1 MTGPDSTN
9 TTANGKP
16 EGQESR
22 SWKEHLSNWGIY
34 AAAAGATLAMASS
47 AEAGVIYVNPTTKPT
62 ARASA
67 NLFTAFQIDGL
78 SFVLRDSGG
87 SAGDLAFGWR
97 GTDNHLSRRF
107 FGNAATF
114 SGESFVKNY
123 SRGASILGGPNAGR
137 IFQWVQTTGFNAGV
151 QNGPFL
157 IGQSGFAGFQ
167 LPASKGGGMGWLR
180 IEILDP
186 NHNGLPEEL
195 KAIDW
200 AYNDS
205 GGSITAGQGIP
216 SGAPEPGTAAMALL
230 AMGAAGV
237 LAWRKTRAQSVES
250 IGAF

>member
-47 AEAGVIYVNPTTKPT
+47 AEASVIYVNPITKPT
-62 ARASA
+62 ARASVH
-67 NLFTAFQIDGL
+67 THTTFQIDGL
-78 SFVLRDSGG
+78 AMVLANSLG
-87 SAGDLAFGWR
+87 SAPNLFDGGWR
-97 GTDNHLSRRF
+97 GTFNHSIAGF
-107 FGNAATF
+107 FGT
-114 SGESFVKNY
+114 GGIFVKNY
-123 SRGASILGGPNAGR
+123 NLGASIVGGPLDR
-137 IFQWVQTTGFNAGV
+137 VFQSAQTTNPGV
-151 QNGPFL
+151 QHGPFL

-186 NHNGLPEEL
+186 NHNGLPEEV

-205 GGSITAGQGIP
+205 GGGITAGQGIP
-216 SGAPEPGTAAMALL
+216 SGAPEPGTAAMTLL

-237 LAWRKTRAQSVES
+237 LAWRKTRAQPLQ
-250 IGAF
+250 